1 MQSLRAIHLTH
12 SISRLGGGLFESV
25 RRLSQSLQAA
35 GQIEVKVVAP
45 ADSRSAE
52 DATLWAPVTTR
63 ACRVFGP
70 KAFGYAPGIVPHL
83 VRNPADLLHLHGLW
97 KYPAVAVNRWFRQ
110 TGRPYVISPH
120 GMLEPWALRQSRGR
134 KCLAGWLYQEACLR
148 RAACLRATSRME
160 YDNIRR
166 AGYSNPVAVI
176 PNGVELPKEL
186 PRRPTS
192 RAGERWRALFLSRIH
207 PKKGLL
213 DLVHAWN
220 RLRPPGWEL
229 VVVGPDEAGHLAEVR
244 AAAGAAGPA
253 GSIVFAGEA
262 WGEARLRFYA
272 DSELFVLHSYSE
284 NFGLVIAEALSCGVP
299 VLTTQATP
307 WQELREHR
315 CGWWIET
322 GTEPLAAALREALA
336 LPPETLR
343 EMGRRGRRLIE
354 PKYTWA
360 PIGRQLLE
368 VYQWMLGRRARP
380 ECVLG

>member
-1 MQSLRAIHLTH
+1 MRSLRANHLTH

-25 RRLSQSLQAA
+25 RRLSQSLLAA
-35 GQIEVKVVAP
+35 GRIDLTVVAP
-45 ADSRSAE
+45 ADSKSAE
-52 DATLWAPVTTR
+52 DARLWAPVATR
-63 ACRVFGP
+63 VCRVFGP
-70 KAFGYAPGIVPHL
+70 NAFGYAPGIVPHL
-83 VRNPADLLHLHGLW
+83 VSNPADLLHLHGLW
-97 KYPAVAVNRWFRQ
+97 KYPAVAVNRWFRH
-110 TGRPYVISPH
+110 TCRPYMISPH
-120 GMLEPWALRQSRGR
+120 GMLEPWALVQSRGR
-134 KCLAGWLYQEACLR
+134 KRLAGWLYQDACLR

-160 YDNIRR
+160 YDSIRH

-186 PRRPTS
+186 PQSPAN
-192 RAGERWRALFLSRIH
+192 RAGGKRRALFLSRIH

-213 DLVHAWN
+213 ELVHAWN
-220 RLRPPGWEL
+220 RLRTQGWEL

-244 AAAGAAGPA
+244 AAAEAAGPA
-253 GSIVFAGEA
+253 SGIMFAGEA
-262 WGEARLRFYA
+262 WGEARLQFYA
-272 DSELFVLHSYSE
+272 DSELFVLPSYSE

-299 VLTTQATP
+299 VVTTQATP

-322 GTEPLAAALREALA
+322 GVEPLAVALREALA
-336 LPPETLR
+336 LPPETLQ

-354 PKYTWA
+354 SKYTWA

-380 ECVLG
+380 ECVLD